1 VTAPIASSLFL
12 FADQHRASDDD
23 AIFDL
28 KPHNIYFNPRV
39 RAALSGESLLTY
51 LHFRAHAKHSVL
63 HESKSLSGTKYQET
77 AKERGWGGLNGLKLG
92 EGLTPAEAERF

>member
-39 RAALSGESLLTY
+39 WAALSGESPMSLLSWPVTSSH
-51 LHFRAHAKHSVL
+51 LAVAAASLKRQAKAG
-63 HESKSLSGTKYQET
+63 GTT
-77 AKERGWGGLNGLKLG
+77 ALDECRL
-92 EGLTPAEAERF
+92 RFTA